1 MYSKMREEQ
10 LHSHRGVCCHCGF
23 CVREQARDQSFGEY
37 SLLFYFIQMRLPYE
51 LVIMLDVCSQNWQNV
66 ARPSFCADMLSSLY
80 NLTQSPM
87 FYFATGILLLV
98 LFFWYMASEN
108 DKMKRNAGTFF
119 ILGLASFSIMSLFV
133 NGMHYGIDIRG
144 GVELTLEVQPKL
156 DDQTGMPTPPTEED
170 MQQACNILEERLNST
185 GTSEVQ
191 IIHTNN
197 KILIQI
203 PQQDT
208 KDEKAN
214 KEKIDAMVSML
225 TRMAKLELLAVH
237 PESEKLIAQMMSIDP
252 ATGKPLVD
260 FDAFIHNRNAY
271 LAAQK
276 VGDNSKRMP
285 VLRIPAKMGLNDYQ
299 VLPNPVTD
307 DETGQPVLDAEGN
320 QVMRFFVLQKPHAA
334 MQQDVY
340 ITGKEVSAAHPD
352 YSRRGYVNVTLNR
365 TGAGRMGRLT
375 GKMVK
380 GRDRLAVVL
389 NGQVKCAP
397 VVQATL
403 SKDFQISGLN
413 GKGEAEDISKALA
426 NPLSSDLKVE
436 GRKDVSAQLG
446 QSALEQGTFAGIVGL
461 LAVFV
466 FCYWYYRTA
475 GIVAMVGLA
484 LNATTLVGL
493 MSLFGFVLT
502 LPGIAGIVLTMGMA
516 VDANVLIYERM
527 REERAAGRSFLVSLR
542 VAYDKAFSAIWDSN
556 ITSLITAVILFWLAS
571 GSIKGFAVTTS
582 VGIITSLIGAIVV
595 TRVLFF
601 WAEHTGMLREFT
613 FSHAPFQNREFDFM
627 KWRKVA
633 LVCSLVVIVGSLLY
647 GVLVRRDAALGID
660 FTGGSTVTYVL
671 PTGSNVNYR
680 EVENTVMS
688 MKLSKLPT
696 VQEFNNAGSSR
707 NIKIRCATKDEA
719 SLIDRT
725 LREKVQGMQ
734 VIPMPSIDEVSA
746 SLGSTFFRTACWALL
761 AGLLGITI
769 YLAVRFEW
777 SFAVGALFST
787 AHDVLA
793 ILGLV
798 LVMGTELSII
808 HIGAFLTVA
817 GYSIND
823 TIVIF
828 DRIRERLRYA
838 EPKEDLKDIINEAIS
853 STLPRTLLTSLS
865 TLAVLIALIA
875 LGGPAMRDFSIT
887 MLLGILVG
895 TYSSIFIA
903 APVIYMCDR
912 RNTLVREVQEAAQ
925 ADSMV

>member
-1 MYSKMREEQ
+1 
-10 LHSHRGVCCHCGF
+10 
-23 CVREQARDQSFGEY
+23 
-37 SLLFYFIQMRLPYE
+37 
-51 LVIMLDVCSQNWQNV
+51 MLKYLNE
-66 ARPSFCADMLSSLY
+66 M
-80 NLTQSPM
+80 TQSPV
-87 FYFATGILLLV
+87 FYFVTGILLLV

-119 ILGLASFSIMSLFV
+119 IIGLACFSIMSLLV

-156 DDQTGMPTPPTEED
+156 DDQTGMQTPPSEDD
-170 MQQACNILEERLNST
+170 MQQACNILGERLNST

-208 KDEKAN
+208 QDEKAN

-237 PESEKLIAQMMSIDP
+237 PDNERLIAQMESVNP
-252 ATGKPLVD
+252 TTGKPVVD
-260 FDAFIHNRNAY
+260 FDAYIAARNKY
-271 LAAQK
+271 LDAQK
-276 VGDNSKRMP
+276 AGDSKGRAPM
-285 VLRIPAKMGLNDYQ
+285 LRIPAKMGLNDYQ
-299 VLPNPVTD
+299 LLPYPITD
-307 DETGQPVLDAEGN
+307 DETGEPVLDETGH
-320 QVMRFFVLQKPHAA
+320 QRLRFIVLQKPHAA

-340 ITGKEVSAAHPD
+340 ITGKEVSSAHPD

-365 TGAGRMGRLT
+365 AGAGRMGKLT
-375 GKMVK
+375 GKMIK

-413 GKGEAEDISKALA
+413 AKGEAEDISKALA

-466 FCYWYYRTA
+466 FCYWYYRVA

-484 LNATTLVGL
+484 LNALTLVGL

-527 REERAAGRSFLVSLR
+527 REERAAGRPFLNSLR
-542 VAYDKAFSAIWDSN
+542 VAYEKAFSAIWDSN

-601 WAEHTGMLREFT
+601 WAEHTGILREFS
-613 FSHAPFQNREFDFM
+613 FGHAPFQDRSFDFM

-633 LVCSLVVIVGSLLY
+633 LTCSVVVIAGSLLY
-647 GVLVRRDAALGID
+647 AVLVKKDAALGID
-660 FTGGSTVTYVL
+660 FTGGSTITYVL
-671 PTGSNVNYR
+671 KPDSVVNYKQ
-680 EVENTVMS
+680 VEDAVMG
-688 MKLSKLPT
+688 MELSKLPT
-696 VQEFNNAGSSR
+696 VQEFNNAGTDR
-707 NIKIRCATKDEA
+707 NIKIRCATKAEA
-719 SLIDRT
+719 AQIDT
-725 LREKVQGMQ
+725 MLREKVPGMKA
-734 VIPMPSIDEVSA
+734 VPLPSVDEVSS
-746 SLGSTFFRTACWALL
+746 SLGSTFFRTAIWALL
-761 AGLLGITI
+761 AGLAGITI

-777 SFAVGALFST
+777 SFAVGALVST

-798 LVMGTELSII
+798 ILMGTELSII

-838 EPKEDLKDIINEAIS
+838 DSKDSLGDIINESIS

-865 TLAVLIALIA
+865 TLAVLVALIA

-887 MLLGILVG
+887 MMLGIVVG

-903 APVIYMCDR
+903 APVVYMCDR
-912 RNTLVREVQEAAQ
+912 RNMLVREVQAAAQ
-925 ADSMV
+925 ADSSV

>member
-1 MYSKMREEQ
+1 
-10 LHSHRGVCCHCGF
+10 
-23 CVREQARDQSFGEY
+23 
-37 SLLFYFIQMRLPYE
+37 
-51 LVIMLDVCSQNWQNV
+51 
-66 ARPSFCADMLSSLY
+66 MLSFLY
-80 NLTQSPM
+80 QITQSPI

-108 DKMKRNAGTFF
+108 DKMKRNAGSFF
-119 ILGLASFSIMSLFV
+119 IVGLASFSIMSLFV

-214 KEKIDAMVSML
+214 KEKLDAMVNML

-237 PESEKLIAQMMSIDP
+237 PDSERLIAQMMSIDS

-260 FDAFIHNRNAY
+260 FETYINNRNAC

-276 VGDNSKRMP
+276 AGDNTKRMP
-285 VLRIPAKMGLNDYQ
+285 TLRIPAKLGLNDYQ
-299 VLPNPVTD
+299 ILPSPVVD
-307 DETGQPVLDAEGN
+307 DETGEPVTDANGN
-320 QVMRFFVLQKPHAA
+320 QQLRFFVLQKPHAA

-340 ITGKEVSAAHPD
+340 ITGKEVSSAHPD
-352 YSRRGYVNVTLNR
+352 YSRRGYVAVVLNR
-365 TGAGRMGRLT
+365 AGAGRMGRLT
-375 GKMVK
+375 GKMTK

-397 VVQATL
+397 VVQDTL
-403 SKDFQISGLN
+403 HKEFQISGLVA
-413 GKGEAEDISKALA
+413 KGEAEDVSKALA

-446 QSALEQGTFAGIVGL
+446 QSALEQGAFAGIVGL

-475 GIVAMVGLA
+475 GIVAMAGLA

-527 REERAAGRSFLVSLR
+527 REERTAGRPFLVSLR
-542 VAYDKAFSAIWDSN
+542 LAYDKAFSAIWDSN

-582 VGIITSLIGAIVV
+582 MGIITSLIGAVVV

-613 FSHAPFQNREFDFM
+613 FSRAPFQGKSFDFM
-627 KWRKVA
+627 RWRKVA
-633 LVCSLVVIVGSLLY
+633 LACSLTIIAGSLLY
-647 GVLVRRDAALGID
+647 GVLVKRDAALGID

-671 PTGSNVNYR
+671 PTDSNVNYK
-680 EVENTVMS
+680 EVENTVMG

-696 VQEFNNAGSSR
+696 VQEFNNAGTDR

-719 SLIDRT
+719 ALIDRT
-725 LREKVQGMQ
+725 LREEVPGMQ
-734 VIPMPSIDEVSA
+734 TIPMPSVDEVSA
-746 SLGSTFFRTACWALL
+746 SLGSTFFRTAIWALL
-761 AGLLGITI
+761 AGLVGITI

-777 SFAVGALFST
+777 SFAVGALVST

-798 LVMGTELSII
+798 ILMGTELSII

-838 EPKEDLKDIINEAIS
+838 EPKEDLKDIINESIS

-865 TLAVLIALIA
+865 TLAVLVALIA

-895 TYSSIFIA
+895 TYSSIYIA
-903 APVIYMCDR
+903 APVVYMCDR
-912 RNTLVREVQEAAQ
+912 RNTLVREVQAAAQ
-925 ADSMV
+925 TDAPV

>member
-1 MYSKMREEQ
+1 ME
-10 LHSHRGVCCHCGF
+10 
-23 CVREQARDQSFGEY
+23 SFFSE
-37 SLLFYFIQMRLPYE
+37 
-51 LVIMLDVCSQNWQNV
+51 
-66 ARPSFCADMLSSLY
+66 
-80 NLTQSPM
+80 LTQSPF
-87 FYFATGILLLV
+87 FYFFTGLLLV
-98 LFFWYMASEN
+98 GLFFWYLASEN
-108 DKMKRNAGTFF
+108 DKMKRNAGTLF
-119 ILGLASFSIMSLFV
+119 ILGLAAFSIMSLFV

-144 GVELTLEVQPKL
+144 GVELTLEVQPKI
-156 DDQTGMPTPPTEED
+156 DDQTGRPTPPTEED
-170 MQQACNILEERLNST
+170 MQQACNILGERLNST

-208 KDEKAN
+208 QNEERN
-214 KEKIDAMVSML
+214 KEKIEAMVNML
-225 TRMAKLELLAVH
+225 TKMAKLELLAVH
-237 PESEKLIAQMMSIDP
+237 PDNDRLVAQMMSIDP
-252 ATGKPLVD
+252 DTGKPVVD
-260 FDAFIHNRNAY
+260 FEGYRQKRQAY
-271 LAAQK
+271 LDAQK
-276 VGDNSKRMP
+276 AGERVGRAP

-299 VLPNPVTD
+299 LLPEPMVNNETNEPIL
-307 DETGQPVLDAEGN
+307 DEEGH
-320 QVMRFFVLQKPHAA
+320 QLLQYYVLQKPHAA

-340 ITGKEVSAAHPD
+340 ITGKEVSSAYPNYA
-352 YSRRGYVNVTLNR
+352 RRGYVSVVLNR
-365 TGAGRMGRLT
+365 AGAGRMGRLT
-375 GKMVK
+375 GRMRK
-380 GRDRLAVVL
+380 GQDRLAVVL

-397 VVQATL
+397 VVQSTL
-403 SKDFQISGLN
+403 HKEFEISGLL
-413 GKGEAEDISKALA
+413 GKGEPEDISKALA

-446 QSALEQGTFAGIVGL
+446 QSALQQGTFAGIVGL

-466 FCYWYYRTA
+466 FCYWYYRVA
-475 GIVAMVGLA
+475 GIVAMVGLS
-484 LNATTLVGL
+484 LNALTLVGL

-527 REERAAGRSFLVSLR
+527 REERANGRSFLVALR

-601 WAEHTGMLREFT
+601 WAEHLGLLRDFK
-613 FSHAPFQNREFDFM
+613 FSHAPFQGQKFDFM
-627 KWRKVA
+627 RWRKVS
-633 LVCSLVVIVGSLLY
+633 VTCSLLVIVGTLAY
-647 GVLVRRDAALGID
+647 AVLVKKDAALGID
-660 FTGGSTVTYVL
+660 FTGGTTITYAIPGEAQVDYKQVESTVQ
-671 PTGSNVNYR
+671 G
-680 EVENTVMS
+680 

-696 VQEFNNAGSSR
+696 VQEFVNAGTDR
-707 NIKIRCATKDEA
+707 NIKIRCASKEEA
-719 SLIDRT
+719 SLINTT
-725 LREKVQGMQ
+725 LREQVPGMKQ
-734 VIPMPSIDEVSA
+734 LPAESVDDVSA

-761 AGLLGITI
+761 AGMLGITI

-777 SFAVGALFST
+777 SFAVAALLSI

-793 ILGLV
+793 VIGLV
-798 LVMGTELSII
+798 VLMGTELSII

-828 DRIRERLRYA
+828 DRIREQLRYA
-838 EPKEDLKDIINEAIS
+838 GPKDDLSDIINEAIS

-865 TLAVLIALIA
+865 TLAVLVALIA

-887 MLLGILVG
+887 MLLGIIVG
-895 TYSSIFIA
+895 TYSSVFIA
-903 APVIYMCDR
+903 APVVYMCDR
-912 RNTLVREVQEAAQ
+912 RNTLVREVQAATEID
-925 ADSMV
+925 ASV

>member
-1 MYSKMREEQ
+1 
-10 LHSHRGVCCHCGF
+10 
-23 CVREQARDQSFGEY
+23 
-37 SLLFYFIQMRLPYE
+37 
-51 LVIMLDVCSQNWQNV
+51 MLQFFQD
-66 ARPSFCADMLSSLY
+66 
-80 NLTQSPM
+80 LTQSPL
-87 FYFATGILLLV
+87 FYFTTGLLLVV

-119 ILGLASFSIMSLFV
+119 IVGLASFSILSLFV

-156 DDQTGMPTPPTEED
+156 DDQTGHMIPPTEDD

-191 IIHTNN
+191 ILHSGN

-203 PQQDT
+203 PQQDS
-208 KDEKAN
+208 KDEERN
-214 KEKIDAMVSML
+214 RQKIEAMVSML

-237 PESEKLIAQMMSIDP
+237 PDNDRLLAQMASVDP
-252 ATGKPLVD
+252 ATGKPAVD
-260 FDAFIHNRNAY
+260 FEGYVQKLRAY
-271 LAAQK
+271 EAALK
-276 VGDNSKRMP
+276 EGNTSMRPP
-285 VLRIPAKMGLNDYQ
+285 VLRIPAQFGLNDYQ
-299 VLPNPVTD
+299 LAPYPRSHGK
-307 DETGQPVLDAEGN
+307 TGEPILDADGY
-320 QVMRFFVLQKPHAA
+320 QIIDFMVLQKPHAA

-340 ITGKEVSAAHPD
+340 ITGKEVAAAHPD
-352 YSRRGYVNVTLNR
+352 VAHRGHVSVVLNR
-365 TGAGRMGRLT
+365 TGAGRMGNLT
-375 GKMVK
+375 GRMTK
-380 GRDRLAVVL
+380 GRDRMAVVL
-389 NGQVKCAP
+389 NGRVKCAP
-397 VVQATL
+397 TVLATL
-403 SKDFQISGLN
+403 HKDFSISGLMA
-413 GKGEAEDISKALA
+413 KGEPEDISKALA

-446 QSALEQGTFAGIVGL
+446 QSALTQGTFAGLVGL

-475 GIVAMVGLA
+475 GIVAMVGLS
-484 LNATTLVGL
+484 LNAVALLGL

-527 REERAAGRSFLVSLR
+527 REERASGRPFLVSLR
-542 VAYDKAFSAIWDSN
+542 IAYEKAFSAIWDSN

-601 WAEHTGMLREFT
+601 WAEHLNLLGKD
-613 FSHAPFQNREFDFM
+613 FSFARAPFAGKKFDFM

-633 LVCSLVVIVGSLLY
+633 LLGSVVVIGGSLIYALT
-647 GVLVRRDAALGID
+647 VRKDAALGID
-660 FTGGSTVTYVL
+660 FTGGTTITYVL
-671 PTGSNVNYR
+671 PSDVD
-680 EVENTVMS
+680 VEYSKVEDTVMGL
-688 MKLSKLPT
+688 KLSKMPT
-696 VQEFNNAGSSR
+696 VQEFTNATDR
-707 NIKIRCATKDEA
+707 NVKIRVATKEEA
-719 SLIDRT
+719 MLIDTT
-725 LREKVQGMQ
+725 LRAEVPGMKA
-734 VIPMPSIDEVSA
+734 VPMPSVDEVSA
-746 SLGSTFFRTACWALL
+746 SLGSTFFKTACWALL
-761 AGLLGITI
+761 AGLLGITL
-769 YLAVRFEW
+769 YLSVRFEW
-777 SFAVGALFST
+777 SFAVGALVST

-793 ILGLV
+793 IIGLV
-798 LVMGTELSII
+798 ILMGTELSII

-828 DRIRERLRYA
+828 DRIRESLRIA
-838 EPKEDLKDIINEAIS
+838 SPKDDLKDIINEAINT
-853 STLPRTLLTSLS
+853 TLPRTLLTSLS
-865 TLAVLIALIA
+865 TLAVLVALIA

-895 TYSSIFIA
+895 TYSSVYIA

-912 RNTLVREVQEAAQ
+912 KNNLVREVQEAAQ
-925 ADSMV
+925 ADATV